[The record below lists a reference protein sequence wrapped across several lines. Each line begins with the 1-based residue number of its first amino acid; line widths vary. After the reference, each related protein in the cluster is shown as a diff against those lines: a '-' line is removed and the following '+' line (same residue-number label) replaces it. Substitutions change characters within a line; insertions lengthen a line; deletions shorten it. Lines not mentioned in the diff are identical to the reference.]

1 MSAPDREPTAPVGF
15 WTPRQRRI
23 AALAAAV
30 LVAALAVRLWQN
42 PVELARAPEPG
53 PRAAEL
59 ADRLDPNVADETLL
73 AAVPHMSDRRARAIV
88 AYRQEFGRRHPRRR
102 AFNSVDDLLAVAG
115 ITPEALEQLR
125 PFLFVPPVPPAT
137 GPASAPARL

>member
-1 MSAPDREPTAPVGF
+1 MSGPDREPTAPVVF

-30 LVAALAVRLWQN
+30 LVAALAVRLWEN

-73 AAVPHMSDRRARAIV
+73 AAIPHMSDRRAHAIV
-88 AYRQEFGRRHPRRR
+88 AYRQEFTRRHPQRR
-102 AFNSVDDLLAVAG
+102 AFNSVEDLLAVAG
-115 ITPEALEQLR
+115 FTPESLEQLR
-125 PFLFVPPVPPAT
+125 PFLFVPPAT
-137 GPASAPARL
+137 GPALPSTRL